1 LIVKYDIENDPE
13 YTRNLYQAWTY
24 MREKRAADA
33 REAAKPKQKIK
44 DEKGN
49 LIKKQE
55 PKKEKVYKEGEP
67 RPITLD
73 EFIQDGYLLKSLDLP
88 TEVCD
93 HILGTSLGNIK
104 QEIPPPNCPIRHMSN
119 TLGLIKPRAD
129 PSMTLSI

>member
-1 LIVKYDIENDPE
+1 
-13 YTRNLYQAWTY
+13 
-24 MREKRAADA
+24 MREKRL
-33 REAAKPKQKIK
+33 EQAKIASMPKSKVK

-55 PKKEKVYKEGEP
+55 GTSGIPGREKPKEKVYKEGEP

-93 HILGTSLGNIK
+93 SILATSLGNVK

-119 TLGLIKPRAD
+119 TLGMVKTRTD